1 MQKRKIETKKSVYK
15 NIGKEISTIT
25 EKGYNLFVEPVRMK
39 KDKRKFI
46 KIHIKALNELIY
58 KADIDR
64 KYINFFILLININC
78 NFVEADTNLIRLSI
92 KEIATNMGYT
102 TVYTYN
108 SLNVLKKHNLI
119 DFFKMGKN
127 NYVIIN
133 PKYFAKFYN
142 NNYMYVIEYAFE
154 KRDID
159 LQTLIGD
166 LTIKKEVKNE
176 YSNERLKSILKKYAE
191 DNLKIE
197 K

>member
-1 MQKRKIETKKSVYK
+1 
-15 NIGKEISTIT
+15 
-25 EKGYNLFVEPVRMK
+25 
-39 KDKRKFI
+39 
-46 KIHIKALNELIY
+46 
-58 KADIDR
+58 
-64 KYINFFILLININC
+64 
-78 NFVEADTNLIRLSI
+78 
-92 KEIATNMGYT
+92 
-102 TVYTYN
+102 
-108 SLNVLKKHNLI
+108 
-119 DFFKMGKN
+119 MGKN

-176 YSNERLKSILKKYAE
+176 YSNERLKSLLKKYAE